1 MEDEPATEILKA
13 TYRALCEHG
22 YDDLTLRDVAAEADR
37 SKASIHYYYESKDQ
51 LFVALFEYLSERL
64 GEQVT
69 AVDGATP
76 HERLDAVFEVLLA
89 DADAPEQSLSTAL
102 FEVAVLA
109 PHDDAIRERVEA
121 FDELLF
127 ERFRAIVAAG
137 VEAGEFDERID
148 PDVAAE
154 TLVTGILGA
163 QVRRVVVGRSS
174 DRVRAEMNAY
184 AERQLIA
191 GERSEVAQ

>member
-37 SKASIHYYYESKDQ
+37 SKASIHYHYESKDQ
-51 LFVALFEYLSERL
+51 LFVALLEYLSERL
-64 GEQVT
+64 GEQV
-69 AVDGATP
+69 AAADGATP
-76 HERLDAVFEVLLA
+76 HERLDAVFEVLLG
-89 DADAPEQSLSTAL
+89 DADASKQSLSTAL

-137 VEAGEFDERID
+137 VVAGEFDERID

-184 AERQLIA
+184 AEQQLVA